1 MEWPPVIFISIIKSA
16 FLKGF
21 GTIVYGTS
29 AASGFAGWFA
39 GKSASTGSLAH
50 PHINKMRMNTARH
63 PNLDNRLDVMETP
76 VYLW

>member
-1 MEWPPVIFISIIKSA
+1 
-16 FLKGF
+16 
-21 GTIVYGTS
+21 VYGTS